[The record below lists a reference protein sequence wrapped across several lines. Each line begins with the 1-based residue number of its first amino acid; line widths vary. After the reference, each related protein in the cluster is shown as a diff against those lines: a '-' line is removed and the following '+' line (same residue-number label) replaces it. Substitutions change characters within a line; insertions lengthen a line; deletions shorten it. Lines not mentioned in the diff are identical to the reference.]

1 MKLQYRITR
10 ITSIFLDIKT
20 QWSQYANNTKLNCRV
35 TDITAWKEALE
46 KTLSDTEN
54 EMDLLSAVK
63 SIAEKALEAK
73 AMPLD
78 IVIDC
83 LSLRESRVSIDNV
96 RDEVETELN
105 TVRYAHRNFI
115 EIDFYT
121 LQELKVIESIRNLL
135 HQKIVEAFEQLQ

>member
-1 MKLQYRITR
+1 
-10 ITSIFLDIKT
+10 
-20 QWSQYANNTKLNCRV
+20 
-35 TDITAWKEALE
+35 
-46 KTLSDTEN
+46 
-54 EMDLLSAVK
+54 MDLLSTVK

-83 LSLRESRVSIDNV
+83 LSLREGRVSIDNV

-105 TVRYAHRNFI
+105 TVRHTCTHFI
-115 EIDFYT
+115 TIDSA
-121 LQELKVIESIRNLL
+121 QELKVIEAIRNLL